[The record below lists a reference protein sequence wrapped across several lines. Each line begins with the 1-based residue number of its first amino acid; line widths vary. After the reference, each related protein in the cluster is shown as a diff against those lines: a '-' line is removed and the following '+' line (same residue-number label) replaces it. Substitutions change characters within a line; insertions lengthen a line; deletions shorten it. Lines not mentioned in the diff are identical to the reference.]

1 MESKPRIK
9 AKRHKKRKPRTQ
21 VSSESDSEPERKEV
35 KSEKEPE
42 KTTPPAS
49 SKDMSDAEVTAAFTK
64 FYMQRATTEF
74 SEDLDRLR
82 GADDFRDD
90 ALPLL
95 INALQQ
101 GTFLFSIEEQKRIV
115 MAGTEKE
122 EKKADD

>member
-1 MESKPRIK
+1 
-9 AKRHKKRKPRTQ
+9 
-21 VSSESDSEPERKEV
+21 
-35 KSEKEPE
+35 
-42 KTTPPAS
+42 
-49 SKDMSDAEVTAAFTK
+49 MSDAEVTAAFTK

-101 GTFLFSIEEQKRIV
+101 GTSLFSIEEQKRIV
-115 MAGTEKE
+115 MAGIEKE

>member
-1 MESKPRIK
+1 MESKPTTK
-9 AKRHKKRKPRTQ
+9 AKRHKKRKSRTQ
-21 VSSESDSEPERKEV
+21 VSSDSDSEPERKEV
-35 KSEKEPE
+35 KSQDADKPG
-42 KTTPPAS
+42 KSAS

-82 GADDFRDD
+82 GADDFKDD

-101 GTFLFSIEEQKRIV
+101 GTSLFSIEEQRRIV
-115 MAGTEKE
+115 QASVEKDG
-122 EKKADD
+122 KNRAD